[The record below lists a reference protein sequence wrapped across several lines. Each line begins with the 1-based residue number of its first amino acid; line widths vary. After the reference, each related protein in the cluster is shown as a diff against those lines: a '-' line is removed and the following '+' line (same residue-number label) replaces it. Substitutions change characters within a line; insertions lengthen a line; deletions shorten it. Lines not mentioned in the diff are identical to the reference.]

1 MSDFV
6 LTFDKKPVEI
16 KFTFGMR
23 FKLISAGLFI
33 SDGLI
38 TEGASI
44 ERFCKCWSILL
55 NASFDA
61 NDTEAF
67 LARFNQLEAVN
78 SAYIQ
83 ALVDGGVLDMKD
95 TQPQDSAT
103 DDSKKKETIAQP
115 IISNA

>member
-6 LTFDKKPVEI
+6 LTFDDKPVEI

-23 FKLISAGLFI
+23 FKLISAGLLI

-55 NASFDA
+55 NASFDS

-67 LARFNQLEAVN
+67 LDRFNQLEAVN

-83 ALVDGGVLDMKD
+83 ALVDSGVLDLKD
-95 TQPQDSAT
+95 TQSSDE
-103 DDSKKKETIAQP
+103 SKKKAMTTEP
-115 IISNA
+115 IISNT

>member
-6 LTFDKKPVEI
+6 LTFDNKPVEI

-55 NASFDA
+55 NTSFDS

-67 LARFNQLEAVN
+67 LGRFNQLEAIN

-83 ALVDGGVLDMKD
+83 ALVDNGVLDLKSPQ
-95 TQPQDSAT
+95 QPEE
-103 DDSKKKETIAQP
+103 SKKKVMTTQP

>member
-6 LTFDKKPVEI
+6 LTFDDKPVEI

-23 FKLISAGLFI
+23 FKLISAGLLI

-55 NASFDA
+55 NASFDL

-67 LARFNQLEAVN
+67 LGRFNQLEAVN
-78 SAYIQ
+78 STYIQ
-83 ALVDGGVLDMKD
+83 ALVDSGVLDLKD
-95 TQPQDSAT
+95 TQSSDE
-103 DDSKKKETIAQP
+103 SKKKAMTTEP
-115 IISNA
+115 IISNT